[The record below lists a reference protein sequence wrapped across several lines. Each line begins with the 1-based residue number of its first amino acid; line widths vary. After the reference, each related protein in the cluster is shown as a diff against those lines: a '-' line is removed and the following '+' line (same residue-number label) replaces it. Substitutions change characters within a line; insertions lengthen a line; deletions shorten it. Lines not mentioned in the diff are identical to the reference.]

1 MRVAIKQISQIS
13 NAILRRLSRRS
24 DDGLWSSFLPS
35 RKVVSRFSITRDYVI
50 ITLLFYIRM
59 RVNEKSFI
67 AAS

>member
-35 RKVVSRFSITRDYVI
+35 RKVVSRFGITRDYVI
-50 ITLLFYIRM
+50 ITPVFYIRM
-59 RVNEKSFI
+59 RETAKSF
-67 AAS
+67 AAVI